1 MNTDTENKPTRRL
14 PKWMKRPIAAGG
26 TSAGV
31 ARMLRDLGLNTV
43 CASAQCPNL
52 PECFSRRTAT
62 FMILGGRCTR
72 NCRFCAVPGPPGE
85 PLEAEEPA
93 NVAAAAKRLGL
104 KHVVITSVT
113 RDDLADGGAEHFALT
128 VRAVREALPESTVEV
143 LIPDFLG
150 DEAALR
156 KVLRARP
163 DVLNH
168 NVETVPRLYGD
179 VRPEADYRR
188 SLELLERAKGFV
200 MSTGGQMFTKS
211 GLMVGLGE
219 SREEI
224 SAVLSD
230 LRSVGCDVLTVGQY
244 LAPSARH
251 APVERFVPPEEFD
264 AVADEG
270 RGMGFVSV
278 AAGPL
283 VRSSYRAESVFDD
296 AATPNGEG
304 HERAK

>member
-1 MNTDTENKPTRRL
+1 MNTTAGQRKRRL

-26 TSAGV
+26 TAAGV

-72 NCRFCAVPGPPGE
+72 NCRFCAVPGVPTE
-85 PLEAEEPA
+85 PVSEYEPA
-93 NVAAAAKRLGL
+93 AVAEAAGRLGL

-113 RDDLADGGAEHFALT
+113 RDDLPDGGAGHFAET
-128 VRAVREALPESTVEV
+128 VKAVRQALATSTIEV

-150 DEAALR
+150 DADALET
-156 KVLRARP
+156 VLRTGP

-168 NVETVPRLYGD
+168 NIETVPRLYEQ
-179 VRPEADYRR
+179 VRPEANLRR
-188 SLELLERAKGFV
+188 SLELLDRAKGFV
-200 MSTGGQMFTKS
+200 RNSRRRMLTKS

-219 SREEI
+219 TRGEI
-224 SAVLSD
+224 SEVLKD

-244 LAPSARH
+244 LAPSERH
-251 APVERFVPPEEFD
+251 TPVDRFVTPDEFD
-264 AVADEG
+264 DIAAEA
-270 RGMGFVSV
+270 RSAGFVSV

-296 AATPNGEG
+296 AETTSGDD
-304 HERAK
+304 HE